1 MRSVMRDCWVQ
12 KTMMPAVIRTA
23 NFVATKE
30 LCAVTKIPHVAK
42 TASLCQHRW
51 NVVMPSQQLVNRNRG
66 AQVVHQSVHEVYQW
80 QMGHLVWREDSVEGG
95 SVFRT
100 VRLKVCKAVC
110 VTSVSALHHC
120 FCIVWVLSM
129 LEFNDMV
136 QSDKKCI
143 PNLGGKISCLEN
155 TWGSRIALQIML
167 GRYIVKMG
175 GQSSGSVSWSYSI
188 SWY

>member
-1 MRSVMRDCWVQ
+1 MRSVMQDCWVQ

-30 LCAVTKIPHVAK
+30 LCAVTKIPHAAK

-51 NVVMPSQQLVNRNRG
+51 NVVMPSQQLVNRNHG

-95 SVFRT
+95 SVFHT
-100 VRLKVCKAVC
+100 VRLKVCKAAC
-110 VTSVSALHHC
+110 VTSVSVLHHC
-120 FCIVWVLSM
+120 FCIVRVLSM

-136 QSDKKCI
+136 QSDKECI

-155 TWGSRIALQIML
+155 TWGSRIALQ
-167 GRYIVKMG
+167 KC
-175 GQSSGSVSWSYSI
+175 
-188 SWY
+188 